1 MAHLFF
7 AAGEMRPTDTT
18 TDKLWRIAEPV
29 CTAAGYELVDIV
41 LTQSPSGWVLRV
53 FIDNLPEQ
61 HGADTELH
69 EVSRIS
75 FADCE
80 RVSHE
85 LSAVLDVEDPISQAY
100 NLEVSSPGLDR
111 SLRTRAHFERFMGQE
126 IKLTL
131 RHGLAGRRNFK
142 GTMVSLGPA
151 SGTAGG
157 TDARTGADN
166 DVADTAAS
174 DEILTINVDG
184 TDYRLPFRDIESA
197 RLVPNYDALFQR
209 DR

>member
-1 MAHLFF
+1 
-7 AAGEMRPTDTT
+7 MRPTDTT
-18 TDKLWRIAEPV
+18 TDRLWRTADPV

-41 LTQSPSGWVLRV
+41 LAQSPNGWVLRV

-61 HGADTELH
+61 QGADAELPDA
-69 EVSRIS
+69 SRIS

-85 LSAVLDVEDPISQAY
+85 LSAVLDVEDPISHAY

-111 SLRTRAHFERFMGQE
+111 PLRTRAHFARFMGQE
-126 IKLTL
+126 VKLML

-142 GTMVSLGPA
+142 GTMISLGPSSGA
-151 SGTAGG
+151 ADGMGPDKGTA
-157 TDARTGADN
+157 DTG
-166 DVADTAAS
+166 VG